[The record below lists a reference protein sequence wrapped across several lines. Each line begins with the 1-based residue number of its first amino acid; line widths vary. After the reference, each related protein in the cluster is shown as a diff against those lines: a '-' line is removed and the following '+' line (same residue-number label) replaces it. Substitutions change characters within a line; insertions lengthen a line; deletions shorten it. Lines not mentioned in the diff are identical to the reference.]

1 MGEHVEKLKRRWPL
15 LDYLQGQNWVAQP
28 AGYDSEFVGFCPRTR
43 ILGRR
48 STLMPA
54 KMFSTVMLRSG
65 WGSDQPRRAFP
76 ACSAYT
82 SRETVRRHG
91 RNRGR

>member
-15 LDYLQGQNWVAQP
+15 LDYLQGQNWVAQL

-54 KMFSTVMLRSG
+54 KMFSTVMAAVRVGIRSTAKSFSSLFG
-65 WGSDQPRRAFP
+65 VYQSRN
-76 ACSAYT
+76 SAT
-82 SRETVRRHG
+82 SRA
-91 RNRGR
+91 